1 MEASEI
7 QSTTMLD
14 RGRALGARALPWL
27 GWPAAGAVWAIWH
40 LRKSYYFYDEWSM
53 IYIVSHLD
61 AVDGMTHSF
70 NGHLWML
77 QYWLYR
83 IQVSAFGMDSHF
95 FISAC
100 FVVALIALHL
110 SMTAV
115 LRAHE
120 LPRQF
125 CLMVGGLLTYL
136 GAASQN
142 FIFAVQVSPT
152 LSMAAGLFAV
162 AMILRNDPSR
172 QAITAVA
179 VLLVGSVVLDSGI
192 AISAVV
198 FAGVLGVIRWKWAAV
213 WALTPAMVVNLWW
226 YTTADLEQHFPA
238 SFSDRLGFAGRLALQ
253 SVGSI
258 VGRDQ
263 VAGALL
269 TGAAATLILIALWQR
284 WLDSRTLA
292 TLAGGMAAAVVT
304 TAAIAFARAGLPGFN
319 FLHFNRYLQS
329 VAIPLTMAAVPAL
342 AVAVRKLMVGKPQGR
357 IVRAVPAGLVVGAFL
372 MGLSPLNFYTG
383 IFDTWMVRTRHQ
395 VQAAT
400 VVIDQGCPSGAIPDP
415 ASFPVEDNPQVST
428 QLLRELVERGAL
440 SVAPVESLNPVVTA
454 RMCPAP
460 PP

>member
-1 MEASEI
+1 MEAGDI
-7 QSTTMLD
+7 QSTKMLD
-14 RGRALGARALPWL
+14 RTRALGARALPWL
-27 GWPAAGAVWAIWH
+27 GWPTAGALWAIWH
-40 LRKSYYFYDEWSM
+40 LRKSYFYYDEWSM
-53 IYIVSHLD
+53 ISVVSHLD
-61 AVDGMTHSF
+61 AVDGMTNSF

-83 IQVSAFGMDSHF
+83 IQVSLFGVDSHF
-95 FISAC
+95 FVSSC

-115 LRAHE
+115 LRAHG

-142 FIFAVQVSPT
+142 FIFAVQVSPI
-152 LSMAAGLFAV
+152 LSMATGLFAV
-162 AMILRNDPSR
+162 AMILRNDPTR
-172 QAITAVA
+172 NAIVAVA
-179 VLLVGSVVLDSGI
+179 VLLVSAVVLDSGV

-198 FAGVLGVIRWKWAAV
+198 FAGVLGVIRWKSAAV
-213 WALTPAMVVNLWW
+213 WALAPAIIVNLWW
-226 YTTADLEQHFPA
+226 HTTADLGQSFPA
-238 SFSDRLGFAGRLALQ
+238 SFFDRVSFANRLAFQ

-269 TGAAATLILIALWQR
+269 TGVAATLILIALWQR
-284 WLDSRTLA
+284 WLDPRRLA
-292 TLAGGMAAAVVT
+292 TLAGGMAAAFVT
-304 TAAIAFARAGLPGFN
+304 TAAVAFARAGLPGFD
-319 FLHFNRYLQS
+319 FLQFNRYQQF

-342 AVAVRKLMVGKPQGR
+342 AVAVRKLMADGPQGR
-357 IVRAVPAGLVVGAFL
+357 VVRTVPAGLVVGAFVL
-372 MGLSPLNFYTG
+372 GLSPLNFYMG
-383 IFDTWMVRTRHQ
+383 IWDTRMVRTRDQ

-400 VVIDQGCPSGAIPDP
+400 VVVDQGCPSGAIPGP
-415 ASFPVEDNPQVST
+415 ESHPVEDHPQIST

-440 SVAPVESLNPVVTA
+440 SVAPVASLNPAVTA

-460 PP
+460 SP